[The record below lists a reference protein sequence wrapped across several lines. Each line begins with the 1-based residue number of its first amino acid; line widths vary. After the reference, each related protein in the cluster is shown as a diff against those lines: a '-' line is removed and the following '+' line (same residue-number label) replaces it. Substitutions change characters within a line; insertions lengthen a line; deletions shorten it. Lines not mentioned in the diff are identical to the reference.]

1 MVCAYGEAKKQ
12 LRKLVPIKW
21 VLSKIRG
28 HGRML
33 SAPGLCETV

>member
-1 MVCAYGEAKKQ
+1 MVCTYREAKKQ

-28 HGRML
+28 YGRIPTAR
-33 SAPGLCETV
+33 SAKRP